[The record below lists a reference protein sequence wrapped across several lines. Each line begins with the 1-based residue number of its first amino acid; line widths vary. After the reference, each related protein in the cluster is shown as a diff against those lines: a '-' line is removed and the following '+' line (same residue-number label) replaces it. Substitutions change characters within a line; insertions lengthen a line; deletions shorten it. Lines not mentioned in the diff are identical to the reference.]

1 MFQIPIGVIDEEKEE
16 SHTMSSSIDSDNRS
30 LFSREQK
37 QFDGKKQRTTSISVR
52 GNESEF
58 IEERRTSSVLARCW
72 NTLDDSY
79 LRPLLTS
86 SKPTLVET
94 LPECWSPCARLFTS
108 YEQTEYSS
116 LSASR
121 NSNPNDGVEE
131 NEVFDLS
138 YTEVG
143 GKNSMVCSAPS
154 NTMPLLNSNPKI
166 QEYNAGFTS

>member
-1 MFQIPIGVIDEEKEE
+1 
-16 SHTMSSSIDSDNRS
+16 MSSSIDSHRS
-30 LFSREQK
+30 LFSREPK
-37 QFDGKKQRTTSISVR
+37 PLDGKKERTTSISVR
-52 GNESEF
+52 GTEF
-58 IEERRTSSVLARCW
+58 ELNEERRTNSVLARFW
-72 NTLDDSY
+72 KGLDDSY

-86 SKPTLVET
+86 TKPTLVET
-94 LPECWSPCARLFTS
+94 LPVWCGPCARLFTS

-143 GKNSMVCSAPS
+143 GKNSMVCSTPS
-154 NTMPLLNSNPKI
+154 NTIPLLHSNAKI